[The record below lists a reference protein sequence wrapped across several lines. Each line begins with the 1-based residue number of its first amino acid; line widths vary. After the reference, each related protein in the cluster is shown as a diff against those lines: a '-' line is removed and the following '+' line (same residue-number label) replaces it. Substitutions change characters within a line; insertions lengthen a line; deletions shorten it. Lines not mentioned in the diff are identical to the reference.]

1 MRFQYWI
8 FNARNI
14 REKIESFARGPYFLI
29 FLTDM
34 CSFCRQECWPRPT
47 VYFFGSCIS
56 YLFGDYAKI
65 DGSDWMPGSQ
75 KFSRNFYRKVLSNFL
90 RYQMFLRTVMRF
102 TFLEED
108 FHVIQRILPI
118 AGY

>member
-1 MRFQYWI
+1 M
-8 FNARNI
+8 
-14 REKIESFARGPYFLI
+14 
-29 FLTDM
+29 LT
-34 CSFCRQECWPRPT
+34 ETKT

-75 KFSRNFYRKVLSNFL
+75 KFSRNFYRKVL
-90 RYQMFLRTVMRF
+90 LRTAMRF
-102 TFLEED
+102 TFLEKD
-108 FHVIQRILPI
+108 FHVIQRILPT